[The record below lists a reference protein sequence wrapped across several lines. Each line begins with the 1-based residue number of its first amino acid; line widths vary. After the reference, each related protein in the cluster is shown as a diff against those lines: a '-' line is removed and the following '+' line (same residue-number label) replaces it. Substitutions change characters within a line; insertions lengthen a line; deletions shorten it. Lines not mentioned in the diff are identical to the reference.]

1 MTRFGS
7 FKSLQ
12 AAARH
17 RLKGSY
23 WQLMVGFVRHLLH
36 RIEQDRMTVVAGY
49 LAYVTLLSL
58 VPLLAVVF
66 AVMSGFPMFA
76 DLKQTLENFVF
87 QHFVPTSTDVV
98 QQNIRNF
105 LDNISR
111 MTAVGVSSLMVVAL
125 MLISAVDQTL
135 NDIWRVHKKRR
146 WRVALPIYWMI
157 LTLGPI
163 LIGASL
169 AITSYLV
176 SLSMVDDSAL
186 GTIGRRLLKLVPYMF
201 SGGGFLLLYLV
212 VPNCVVRLR
221 HALAGATLAAVLF
234 ELGKVGFALY
244 ITRFP
249 SYQAIYGALAAIPI
263 LFVWIYLCWLIV
275 LIGAEL
281 TASLGEFADA
291 RMRSRNEEVRED
303 RKNNKVNKPDLPA
316 DGGNE

>member
-1 MTRFGS
+1 MTRFDS
-7 FKSLQ
+7 LKSLPS
-12 AAARH
+12 AARR
-17 RLKGSY
+17 RLAGSL
-23 WQLMVGFVRHLLH
+23 WQRAVTFIRHLLH
-36 RIEQDRMTVVAGY
+36 RIEQDRMTMVAGY

-58 VPLLAVVF
+58 IPLMAVVF

-76 DLKQTLENFVF
+76 ELKLTLENFVF
-87 QHFVPTSTDVV
+87 QHFVPTATDVV
-98 QQNIRNF
+98 QQHVRTF

-111 MTAVGVSSLMVVAL
+111 MTAVGVGSLMVVAL
-125 MLISAVDQTL
+125 MQISAVDQTL

-176 SLSMVDDSAL
+176 SLSMADNSTL
-186 GTIGRRLLKLVPYMF
+186 GTIGNRLLKLVPYLF
-201 SGGGFLLLYLV
+201 SGVGFLLLYLV
-212 VPNCVVRLR
+212 VPNCGVRFR

-244 ITRFP
+244 ITQFP

-275 LIGAEL
+275 LVGAEV

-291 RMRSRNEEVRED
+291 EARSRHQECKEHKEDEERDHASDTRQE
-303 RKNNKVNKPDLPA
+303 
-316 DGGNE
+316 